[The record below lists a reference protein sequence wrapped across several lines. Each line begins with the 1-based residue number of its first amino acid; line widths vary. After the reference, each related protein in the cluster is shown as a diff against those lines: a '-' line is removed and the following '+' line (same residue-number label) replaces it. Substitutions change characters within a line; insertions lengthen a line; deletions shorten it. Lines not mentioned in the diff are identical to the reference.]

1 VSSCT
6 ASPFAP
12 IVKKAEII
20 NFRFCEEALRDK
32 DNARIHFR
40 KKSSGCRVELDP
52 PEMRTQ

>member
-40 KKSSGCRVELDP
+40 KKSSGCQVELDP